1 VNGPSSRPG
10 GDRETRLR
18 LHVGIYRRLLVLYPR
33 PFRRVYGRDMVQ
45 VFRDRLR
52 DEVGTGRHRHVA
64 LFWLWAVGDL
74 LRTAPRERVRSLIE
88 ERASAVSEGGFG
100 MFRFIVRR
108 VLISIPV
115 VLLASILVFVVIRS
129 SIDPL
134 GGCAIN
140 PRQTP
145 ESCARLKHDLG
156 LDRPMYVQYVTW
168 FAHFTQGDWGK
179 SLLSNRPVL
188 PDIRDALANT
198 LVLGII
204 ATVFSL
210 LVGVSIG
217 VYSALRQYSLFDQVS
232 TGGAFVGLSIPNFWF
247 ALLLQIFFG
256 LTLTRWLGLHAP
268 VLPIAGLYSP
278 GHVGFDLVDRLRHL
292 VLPML
297 VLAVQIIAVY
307 SRYMRAS
314 MLEVLHSDY
323 LRTARAK
330 GLRERRVVV
339 RHAMRNALIPL
350 TTQLALDVGA
360 IFGGLIITEQIFE
373 YPGMGRFFINAFGRG
388 DFQQVLPWVMVTV
401 FAVILFNL
409 IADIMYA
416 VLDPRIRY
424 A

>member
-1 VNGPSSRPG
+1 MYTQYMTWFGHFAR
-10 GDRETRLR
+10 
-18 LHVGIYRRLLVLYPR
+18 
-33 PFRRVYGRDMVQ
+33 
-45 VFRDRLR
+45 
-52 DEVGTGRHRHVA
+52 
-64 LFWLWAVGDL
+64 GDL
-74 LRTAPRERVRSLIE
+74 
-88 ERASAVSEGGFG
+88 
-100 MFRFIVRR
+100 
-108 VLISIPV
+108 
-115 VLLASILVFVVIRS
+115 
-129 SIDPL
+129 
-134 GGCAIN
+134 
-140 PRQTP
+140 
-145 ESCARLKHDLG
+145 
-156 LDRPMYVQYVTW
+156 
-168 FAHFTQGDWGK
+168 GK

-188 PDIRDALANT
+188 PDIRTAVANT
-198 LVLGII
+198 LLLGVI
-204 ATVFSL
+204 ATVLSL
-210 LVGVSIG
+210 AVGMFIG
-217 VYSALRQYSLFDQVS
+217 VYSALRQYSWFDQVS

-256 LTLTRWLGLHAP
+256 VALTKWLHLHSP
-268 VLPIAGLYSP
+268 VLPIAGLYTP

-292 VLPML
+292 VLPTV

-350 TTQLALDVGA
+350 TTQVALDVGA

-409 IADIMYA
+409 VADIMYA

-424 A
+424 G